1 MRDFPILKLAKGK
14 NNFPCKVKEDFVRIN
29 KYECGG
35 CPGGTKSEC
44 KHLSCDYGPCLHD
57 EAMEG
62 TNCRYRTF
70 LSDYKLVNGGT
81 VIEDVVLTQE
91 KNEKFKRQYSEWLH
105 TKTLGLSSN
114 QWTPCYYFDQLNKA
128 ILANHS
134 IFNYSIFLSLLPNKN
149 SLPSR
154 ELLILDEGHLI
165 ETEVVKFRGL
175 SISKKRW
182 RRYIAD
188 FEIID
193 YGYDIH
199 GWIEFLI
206 TLEERVLSLIGN
218 ESLIKYLSDERRSRY
233 NYQRSI
239 TKRQKKV
246 IYASQLFESD
256 KEIERGFKVKE
267 RIIRRIGEEILVEIF
282 QDLERLT
289 RTINYILA
297 QPKNW
302 IVADVH
308 KEKYEVTR
316 VDIKPLDT
324 SPYCR
329 SVFEKCHK
337 SIIMSATIL
346 NNEVFAKNMG
356 FESTDNVKFIRAES
370 DFPIENRPIFP
381 LGVAYL
387 NFNNLQ
393 KFEVQTKISKAI
405 DNIMHIHK
413 DEKGI
418 VHTTSYDQL
427 AFIKANLSTQN
438 ARRLLV
444 TDPDI
449 ERDEVIREHIHSK
462 RPTVLISPSLHT
474 GLDLKDGLSRFQ
486 VITKIPYPNTA
497 DRWISAKRIKDESWY
512 YLQTGLRLIQ
522 GYGRSIRSK
531 EDWAKTYILDSA
543 FDYFVKKNRTFLPD
557 WFVSAIRY

>member
-1 MRDFPILKLAKGK
+1 M
-14 NNFPCKVKEDFVRIN
+14 
-29 KYECGG
+29 
-35 CPGGTKSEC
+35 
-44 KHLSCDYGPCLHD
+44 
-57 EAMEG
+57 
-62 TNCRYRTF
+62 
-70 LSDYKLVNGGT
+70 
-81 VIEDVVLTQE
+81 
-91 KNEKFKRQYSEWLH
+91 
-105 TKTLGLSSN
+105 
-114 QWTPCYYFDQLNKA
+114 
-128 ILANHS
+128 
-134 IFNYSIFLSLLPNKN
+134 LPNKN

-486 VITKIPYPNTA
+486 VITKIPYPNTV

>member
-1 MRDFPILKLAKGK
+1 M
-14 NNFPCKVKEDFVRIN
+14 
-29 KYECGG
+29 
-35 CPGGTKSEC
+35 
-44 KHLSCDYGPCLHD
+44 
-57 EAMEG
+57 
-62 TNCRYRTF
+62 
-70 LSDYKLVNGGT
+70 
-81 VIEDVVLTQE
+81 
-91 KNEKFKRQYSEWLH
+91 
-105 TKTLGLSSN
+105 
-114 QWTPCYYFDQLNKA
+114 
-128 ILANHS
+128 
-134 IFNYSIFLSLLPNKN
+134 
-149 SLPSR
+149 
-154 ELLILDEGHLI
+154 
-165 ETEVVKFRGL
+165 
-175 SISKKRW
+175 
-182 RRYIAD
+182 
-188 FEIID
+188 
-193 YGYDIH
+193 
-199 GWIEFLI
+199 
-206 TLEERVLSLIGN
+206 IGN

-239 TKRQKKV
+239 TNKQKRV
-246 IYASQLFESD
+246 ISASHLFESD
-256 KEIERGFKVKE
+256 NEIEAGFKVKE
-267 RIIRRIGEEILVEIF
+267 CIVRRIGEEILVEIF

-316 VDIKPLDT
+316 VDLKPLDT

-337 SIIMSATIL
+337 TIIMSATIL
-346 NNEVFAKNMG
+346 NSEVFAKNIG

-370 DFPIENRPIFP
+370 DFPIENHPIFP
-381 LGVAYL
+381 LGIAYL

-393 KFEVQTKISKAI
+393 KFEVQAKISKAI

-497 DRWISAKRIKDESWY
+497 DRWISAKRIKDERWY
-512 YLQTGLRLIQ
+512 YLQTETNPGLWSF
-522 GYGRSIRSK
+522 Y
-531 EDWAKTYILDSA
+531 
-543 FDYFVKKNRTFLPD
+543 
-557 WFVSAIRY
+557 